1 MKDRVEFYKMHGAG
15 NDFIMIEDMSSELDF
30 STRLIGGLCAD
41 HTGIGADGLI
51 ILRPSEE
58 YDFRMRYFNK
68 DGEEADMCGNGARC
82 PASFA
87 LLQGIVSEKMVFETN
102 AGPVEAE
109 MHGEDVRI
117 GVGSVKD
124 MRLHVPVEDAG
135 LEVGYAVCGVPHA
148 VLLTE
153 DVDSWSRER
162 FMETGRKIRN
172 AAEFSR
178 GGVNFNLVSV
188 MKNGILRYRTYE
200 RGVEDETLACGTGA
214 ISLAAICSAMGI
226 TGNLL
231 KCRATSGDTLEID
244 FIPAGDGA
252 RDCFLKGPAIVS
264 FQGIFETHM
273 YI

>member
-1 MKDRVEFYKMHGAG
+1 MEFYKMHGAG
-15 NDFIMIEDMSSELDF
+15 NDFVMIEDMSSELDF
-30 STRLIGGLCAD
+30 STRLIESLCAD

-51 ILRPSEE
+51 ILRPSAK

-68 DGEEADMCGNGARC
+68 DGGEAEMCGNGARC
-82 PASFA
+82 AASFA
-87 LLQGIVSEKMVFETN
+87 FLKGIVSEKMVFDTK
-102 AGPVEAE
+102 AGPVEAM

-124 MRLHVPVEDAG
+124 MRLHVPVGDAG

-162 FMETGRKIRN
+162 FVETGRKIRN
-172 AAEFSR
+172 AAEFSP

-188 MKNGILRYRTYE
+188 MKNDILRYRTYE
-200 RGVEDETLACGTGA
+200 RGVEAETLACGTGA
-214 ISLAAICSAMGI
+214 IALAAICSAMGI
-226 TGNLL
+226 TGSPL
-231 KCRATSGDTLEID
+231 KCRTTSGDTLEVD
-244 FIPAGDGA
+244 FSPAEDGA
-252 RDCFLKGPAIVS
+252 RDCFLKGPAIMS
-264 FQGIFETHM
+264 FQGVFETHI